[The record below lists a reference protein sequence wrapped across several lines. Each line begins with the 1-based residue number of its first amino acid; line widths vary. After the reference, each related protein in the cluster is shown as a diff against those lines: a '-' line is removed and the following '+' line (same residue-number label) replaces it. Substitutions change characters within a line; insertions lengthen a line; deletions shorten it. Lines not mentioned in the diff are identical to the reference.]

1 MSMQKP
7 PCEPTAEMSVCVNC
21 IDKEDKSNEGT
32 ESPGYKG
39 CVLSILSKGI

>member
-1 MSMQKP
+1 MSMKKP

-21 IDKEDKSNEGT
+21 IDKEDKSDEGT